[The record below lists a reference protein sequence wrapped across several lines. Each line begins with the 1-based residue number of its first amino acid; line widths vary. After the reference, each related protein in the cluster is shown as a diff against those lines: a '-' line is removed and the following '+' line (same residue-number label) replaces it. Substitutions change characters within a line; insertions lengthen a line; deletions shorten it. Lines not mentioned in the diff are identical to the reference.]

1 MVKQD
6 TDNDSWEMMRH
17 ILSHENMLTAW
28 QAVRRNAGAAGVDRL
43 QVEALPAWLKANWEQ
58 TKASLLAGRY
68 APQAVRRVDIPK
80 PGGGTRTL
88 GIPTVLDRLIQ
99 QAIHQVLS
107 PLWDPEFSE
116 HSHGFRPGRSAQAA
130 VQAAKAHVEAGHR
143 WVVDID
149 LEKFFDRVNH
159 DILMARLARK
169 IRDKTLL
176 RLIRR
181 YLEAGMMHEG
191 IVETRTEGTPQ
202 GGPLSPLLSNIL
214 LDDLDKELERRGHR
228 FERYADDCNIY
239 VKSKAA
245 GERVLTSVT
254 KFVEKKLKLRVNAA
268 KSAVDRPWKR
278 KFLGYSMTN
287 HLKPKLK
294 AAAQSVT
301 RFKDKVR
308 QIWRRSRG
316 RNLGCFIQE
325 DLNPVLRGW
334 ANYYRQSEVKGI
346 FEELDAWVKRK
357 LRCSQWRQW
366 KRGRTRIKELRK
378 LGLEAERSRASAFNG
393 RGPWW
398 NAGASHMN
406 AALPAKWFRQRE
418 LVFMLEIIQRYQ
430 RQVQP

>member
-1 MVKQD
+1 MRKQD
-6 TDNDSWEMMRH
+6 EENDLAELMPRIVSR
-17 ILSHENMLTAW
+17 ENMLAAW
-28 QAVRRNAGAAGVDRL
+28 QAVKRNGGAAGIDKMT
-43 QVEALPAWLKANWEQ
+43 VETLPTWLKANWEQ
-58 TKASLLAGRY
+58 TKADLLAGRY
-68 APQAVRRVDIPK
+68 RPRAVRRVDIPK
-80 PGGGTRTL
+80 PGGGTRML

-107 PLWDPEFSE
+107 PLWEPEFSD
-116 HSHGFRPGRSAQAA
+116 HSHGFRPGRSAHQA
-130 VQAAKAHVEAGHR
+130 VKAAQKHIEAGHR

-176 RLIRR
+176 RLIRS
-181 YLEAGMMHEG
+181 YLEAGMMNEG
-191 IVETRTEGTPQ
+191 IIEPRTEGTPQ

-214 LDDLDKELERRGHR
+214 LDDLDKELERRGQR

-245 GERVLTSVT
+245 GERVLSSVT

-268 KSAVDRPWKR
+268 KSAVARPWNR
-278 KFLGYSMTN
+278 KFLGYSMTH

-294 AAAQSVT
+294 AAAQSVA

-308 QIWRRSRG
+308 QLWRQSRG
-316 RNLGCFIQE
+316 RNLGRFIRE

-334 ANYYRQSEVKGI
+334 ATYYRLSGTKVI
-346 FEELDAWVKRK
+346 FEELDAWVRRK

-366 KRGRTRIKELRK
+366 KRGRTRVKELRK
-378 LGLEAERSRASAFNG
+378 LGLDPERARASAFNG

-398 NAGASHMN
+398 NAKASHMN
-406 AALPAKWFRQRE
+406 AALPGKWFRERE
-418 LVFMLEIIQRYQ
+418 LVFMLEVIQRYQ
-430 RQVQP
+430 KQAHS